1 MNSSEYSSIALARW
15 IISKL
20 QQENDFAAEGLPAID
35 IEKLFSELVTPFF
48 PETEFSIA
56 ISGMNLT
63 ATDFQ
68 EIARRAGLVGIR
80 EFADDLHIAA
90 EWRNDRFRHPR
101 TIALAGGY
109 NPGVHTLG
117 HYARPLSA
125 DLARLLIEDAHE
137 KLPVRFPD
145 SPELHRQF
153 LSELL
158 RGGAELESLLSL
170 EACADYLALWDTLR
184 PEQGNR
190 APWLA
195 LPALG
200 LLADEELFSAD
211 HIGKR
216 LALNL
221 ATVRQVRT
229 LRASDL
235 RARLR
240 RRYQNPAQQ
249 AKMTEAAT
257 AVEAYLDGTPHRVD
271 NPLTLTKAL
280 VVARPPKDE
289 PVEIVDPPLPPV
301 PPTFDTESSDALLE
315 GREEDL
321 AAIADAIDEAWQEFD
336 AEPSEEI
343 KIPVTLP
350 SNQHEVTK
358 TTAINRKVLDW
369 VQAFCNEKHWGGFLN
384 TTEMSVT
391 VALAGAADRSPVFV
405 SPDQVVTIEGEALS
419 LEKLLEGW
427 DQVLPEQIGRQTQLA
442 ATWKEFQTVRSSLLP
457 HLGKLIYH
465 ARSWLDGRPAIL
477 ALVRSYL
484 ELAAHLYR
492 ETQEH
497 YQVMA
502 SYSPDWARAALEALL
517 ALDIVQ
523 VRVRLPNG
531 KLAAKAVL
539 LPTHPLHLWR
549 NERLSTLLRGLAQS
563 TTLTAADREVVCKE
577 LERPEQF
584 LSVVRLGS
592 VPAGHGLNQLLPITR
607 QIEGLPVFENL
618 TNACS
623 GTDGA
628 HALQKALDQYII
640 LHPNHPYPLRVALVN
655 PPQPEHLMME
665 LVRLLNDPRY
675 RGGQKLSAIDATIY
689 ATGQHADRLRAALSF
704 SDTQKE
710 DAVQE
715 KIAADRLHLHLDQT
729 CLNGEPHLSEIVSRI
744 QARPCHVAA
753 IFDESTIRLRQRD
766 AGRNLPMSP
775 FCLRY
780 EVKLDRLSGRIE
792 LRPQP
797 GESPFSEFLL
807 LMSALEGTQ
816 RAVTPQAYADAEM
829 LAETADEI
837 LQGDHPAARW
847 LFLAD
852 RALPS
857 EAGMNSVR
865 IWERR
870 EGMRDTF
877 LAARDFRPLARLM
890 RSAFGNLHCNLTVTL
905 EHMSRLLHQGARLL
919 GSGVL
924 DIIKTQDGLPDQK
937 KVVGFAGLLFAAR
950 DVQRRYP
957 GALVLSVDHPLAR
970 LWLRTGTRTLADRC
984 DLLALWKDETA
995 AVFHLIAIEVKASD
1009 SDQLDAARLTHAVE
1023 QLQNTLEAVDDG
1035 LAAAT
1040 LQPRS
1045 PLSIPRCEM
1054 LKQTLARAA
1063 QTHSGDAALDR
1074 ANRLRW
1080 GGWLVELFTVETG
1093 KTTPPIQTSGLI
1105 VSVLLRR
1112 ETVGTLEPLRPAIQW
1127 PVMQR
1132 ILGLPEIDE
1141 LLNWEPSAPS
1151 AAAIKPP
1158 SPVVEPAPVLPAPEP
1173 VAPLTAGNSQQG
1185 VVTPADEIP
1194 PAPICQRGEASPPS
1208 VTMAAG
1214 RISPAAKS
1222 ASPISM
1228 PVADL
1233 TWPPPVNA
1241 LGLIGQSQAVDLLVK
1256 QAQMVKA
1263 LGERFP
1269 DKLLVGPA
1277 GVGKSTLARNIG
1289 ALLLNREPLFFS
1301 GSDLRRPADL
1311 LERLTQEGLAPP
1323 PAETGMMRIAPCLIF
1338 IDEVHGISAAVA
1350 TALLSALDDRRITSI
1365 EGGLYDFNQAVFLL
1379 ATTDQGKLSEAF
1391 QSRPNKT
1398 WLRSYTLHELAGIVW
1413 LRGKECLDGAELTQ
1427 EACYEIAARARC
1439 NPRRSVRE
1447 LSEALRPHF
1456 FHCAMQQAADTPS
1469 LRQAAV
1475 LMTAE
1480 NIAAFYETQGIDY
1493 NGIDDVARRFL
1504 RYLEQ
1509 HGSVSEATLRQA
1521 LGLTHQQDFVET
1533 AEYLTRLGLIET
1545 SSAGRNLTREGR
1557 RYLNANP
1564 PPDLRR
1570 RISRAM

>member
-1 MNSSEYSSIALARW
+1 M
-15 IISKL
+15 
-20 QQENDFAAEGLPAID
+20 
-35 IEKLFSELVTPFF
+35 
-48 PETEFSIA
+48 
-56 ISGMNLT
+56 
-63 ATDFQ
+63 
-68 EIARRAGLVGIR
+68 
-80 EFADDLHIAA
+80 
-90 EWRNDRFRHPR
+90 
-101 TIALAGGY
+101 
-109 NPGVHTLG
+109 
-117 HYARPLSA
+117 
-125 DLARLLIEDAHE
+125 
-137 KLPVRFPD
+137 
-145 SPELHRQF
+145 
-153 LSELL
+153 
-158 RGGAELESLLSL
+158 
-170 EACADYLALWDTLR
+170 
-184 PEQGNR
+184 
-190 APWLA
+190 
-195 LPALG
+195 
-200 LLADEELFSAD
+200 
-211 HIGKR
+211 
-216 LALNL
+216 
-221 ATVRQVRT
+221 
-229 LRASDL
+229 
-235 RARLR
+235 
-240 RRYQNPAQQ
+240 
-249 AKMTEAAT
+249 
-257 AVEAYLDGTPHRVD
+257 
-271 NPLTLTKAL
+271 
-280 VVARPPKDE
+280 
-289 PVEIVDPPLPPV
+289 
-301 PPTFDTESSDALLE
+301 
-315 GREEDL
+315 
-321 AAIADAIDEAWQEFD
+321 
-336 AEPSEEI
+336 
-343 KIPVTLP
+343 
-350 SNQHEVTK
+350 
-358 TTAINRKVLDW
+358 
-369 VQAFCNEKHWGGFLN
+369 
-384 TTEMSVT
+384 
-391 VALAGAADRSPVFV
+391 
-405 SPDQVVTIEGEALS
+405 
-419 LEKLLEGW
+419 
-427 DQVLPEQIGRQTQLA
+427 
-442 ATWKEFQTVRSSLLP
+442 
-457 HLGKLIYH
+457 
-465 ARSWLDGRPAIL
+465 
-477 ALVRSYL
+477 
-484 ELAAHLYR
+484 
-492 ETQEH
+492 
-497 YQVMA
+497 
-502 SYSPDWARAALEALL
+502 
-517 ALDIVQ
+517 
-523 VRVRLPNG
+523 
-531 KLAAKAVL
+531 
-539 LPTHPLHLWR
+539 
-549 NERLSTLLRGLAQS
+549 
-563 TTLTAADREVVCKE
+563 VCKE

-584 LSVVRLGS
+584 LSVVRLSS

-618 TNACS
+618 SNACS

-655 PPQPEHLMME
+655 PPQPAHLMMG
-665 LVRLLNDPRY
+665 LVRLLNDHRY
-675 RGGQKLSAIDATIY
+675 RSGQKLSAIDATIY

-837 LQGDHPAARW
+837 LQGEHPAARW

-857 EAGMNSVR
+857 EAGMRSVR

-877 LAARDFRPLARLM
+877 LAARDFRPLARLI
-890 RSAFGNLHCNLTVTL
+890 RPIFAGCNLNVTP

-924 DIIKTQDGLPDQK
+924 DIIKPQDGLPDQK

-970 LWLRTGTRTLADRC
+970 LWLRTGTQTLADRC

-1009 SDQLDAARLTHAVE
+1009 SDQLDTARLTHAVE

-1063 QTHSGDAALDR
+1063 QTHSDDAALDR
-1074 ANRLRW
+1074 ANRLCW
-1080 GGWLVELFTVETG
+1080 GGWLVELFTPDAG
-1093 KTTPPIQTSGLI
+1093 KPAPPIRTSGLI

-1112 ETVGTLEPLRPAIQW
+1112 ETAGTLEPLRSAIQW
-1127 PVMQR
+1127 PITQR
-1132 ILGLPEIDE
+1132 ILGLPEIDQ
-1141 LLNWEPSAPS
+1141 LLNWEPAAPP

-1158 SPVVEPAPVLPAPEP
+1158 GPTVKPAPEP
-1173 VAPLTAGNSQQG
+1173 VAPPVA
-1185 VVTPADEIP
+1185 VPAP
-1194 PAPICQRGEASPPS
+1194 PAPPR
-1208 VTMAAG
+1208 
-1214 RISPAAKS
+1214 
-1222 ASPISM
+1222 
-1228 PVADL
+1228 PVADRIPPVMKPASPVPAPAADSI
-1233 TWPPPVNA
+1233 WPPPVNA
-1241 LGLIGQSQAVDLLVK
+1241 LGLIGQSQTVDLLVK

-1289 ALLLNREPLFFS
+1289 ALLLNCEPLFFS

-1323 PAETGMMRIAPCLIF
+1323 PVGAGIVRIAPCLIF

-1413 LRGKECLDGAELTQ
+1413 LHGKECLDGAELTQ
-1427 EACYEIAARARC
+1427 DACYEIAARARC

-1456 FHCAMQQAADTPS
+1456 FHCAMQQAVDMPS
-1469 LRQAAV
+1469 LRQAAA
-1475 LMTAE
+1475 LMTADQ
-1480 NIAAFYETQGIDY
+1480 IAAFYETQGIDY
-1493 NGIDDVARRFL
+1493 NGLDDVARRFL

-1509 HGSVSEATLRQA
+1509 HGAVSEATLRQA

-1545 SSAGRNLTREGR
+1545 SSAGRNLTRDGR
-1557 RYLNANP
+1557 RYLNADP
-1564 PPDLRR
+1564 LPDLRH

>member
-15 IISKL
+15 IIFKL
-20 QQENDFAAEGLPAID
+20 PQENDFAGQGLPLID
-35 IEKLFSELVTPFF
+35 IEKLFSELANPVF
-48 PETEFSIA
+48 PATEFSIA
-56 ISGMNLT
+56 ISGMKLT
-63 ATDFQ
+63 ATDFE
-68 EIARRAGLVGIR
+68 EIANRVGLVGIR

-90 EWRNDRFRHPR
+90 EWRNDRERHPR

-137 KLPVRFPD
+137 KLLVRFPD
-145 SPELHRQF
+145 SPEIHRQL
-153 LSELL
+153 LSEFL
-158 RGGAELESLLSL
+158 RGGVELESLLSL
-170 EACADYLALWDTLR
+170 EACADYLARWDALR
-184 PEQGNR
+184 PEHGNR

-200 LLADEELFSAD
+200 LLVDEELFSAD
-211 HIGKR
+211 HFGKR

-235 RARLR
+235 RARAR
-240 RRYQNPAQQ
+240 RRYQNPVQQ
-249 AKMTEAAT
+249 AKMTEAAA
-257 AVEAYLDGTPHRVD
+257 AVEAYLDAIPHRAD
-271 NPLTLTKAL
+271 ITLTLAKAL

-289 PVEIVDPPLPPV
+289 PVENNNPPPDPNPPDPPTL
-301 PPTFDTESSDALLE
+301 TGESTDALLD

-321 AAIADAIDEAWQEFD
+321 AAIADAIDEAWEEFNE
-336 AEPSEEI
+336 APSEELE
-343 KIPVTLP
+343 IPVTLP
-350 SNQHEVTK
+350 SNRQEVTG

-369 VQAFCNEKHWGGFLN
+369 VQAFCNAEHWGGFLN
-384 TTEMSVT
+384 TTEMTVD
-391 VALAGAADRSPVFV
+391 VALARAADRSPVFV
-405 SPDQVVTIEGEALS
+405 SPDQIVTIEGEALS

-427 DQVLPEQIGRQTQLA
+427 DQVLPELIGRQTQLA
-442 ATWKEFQTVRSSLLP
+442 ATWKEFQTVRASLLP

-477 ALVRSYL
+477 TLIRRYL
-484 ELAAHLYR
+484 ELAADLYR
-492 ETQEH
+492 ETQENYH
-497 YQVMA
+497 VMA

-563 TTLTAADREVVCKE
+563 TTLIDDDREVVCRE

-592 VPAGHGLNQLLPITR
+592 VPAGHGLNQLLPITS

-618 TNACS
+618 SNACS

-628 HALQKALDQYII
+628 HALQKALDQYMI

-675 RGGQKLSAIDATIY
+675 RGGQKLSAIHATIY

-704 SDTQKE
+704 SDTRKE
-710 DAVQE
+710 DEVQE

-729 CLNGEPHLSEIVSRI
+729 CLNGEPPLSEIVSRI

-753 IFDESTIRLRQRD
+753 IFDESTIRLRQRS

-780 EVKLDRLSGRIE
+780 DVQLDRLSGRIE

-829 LAETADEI
+829 LAKTADEI
-837 LQGDHPAARW
+837 LQSERPAARW

-877 LAARDFRPLARLM
+877 LAARDFRPLARLI
-890 RSAFGNLHCNLTVTL
+890 RPVFAGCNLTVTP

-1009 SDQLDAARLTHAVE
+1009 SDQIETTHLTHAVK

-1063 QTHSGDAALDR
+1063 QTRSGNSTLDR
-1074 ANRLRW
+1074 ANRLCW
-1080 GGWLVELFTVETG
+1080 GGWLVELFTVEAG
-1093 KTTPPIQTSGLI
+1093 NRLPVQTSGLI
-1105 VSVLLRR
+1105 ISVLLRR
-1112 ETVGTLEPLRPAIQW
+1112 ETAGTLEPLKPAIQW
-1127 PVMQR
+1127 PIMQR
-1132 ILGLPEIDE
+1132 ILGLPEVDE
-1141 LLNWEPSAPS
+1141 LLNCEPSTR
-1151 AAAIKPP
+1151 IDDG
-1158 SPVVEPAPVLPAPEP
+1158 ENAPEP
-1173 VAPLTAGNSQQG
+1173 VVKPASLSPAPKPVAPPV
-1185 VVTPADEIP
+1185 VVTIPSPPPGPDLHRIP
-1194 PAPICQRGEASPPS
+1194 PVAKPTLPVSAP
-1208 VTMAAG
+1208 T
-1214 RISPAAKS
+1214 
-1222 ASPISM
+1222 
-1228 PVADL
+1228 ADS

-1256 QAQMVKA
+1256 QAQMAKA

-1301 GSDLRRPADL
+1301 GSDLRRPSDL
-1311 LERLTQEGLAPP
+1311 LERLTQEGLVPKPLA
-1323 PAETGMMRIAPCLIF
+1323 TGVAQVEPCLIF

-1350 TALLSALDDRRITSI
+1350 NALLSALDDRRITSI
-1365 EGGLYDFNQAVFLL
+1365 DGGLYDFSRAVFLL

-1456 FHCAMQQAADTPS
+1456 FHCAMQQATDTPS
-1469 LRQAAV
+1469 LRQAAA
-1475 LMTAE
+1475 LMTADQ
-1480 NIAAFYETQGIDY
+1480 IAAFYETQGIDY
-1493 NGIDDVARRFL
+1493 NGLDDVARRFL

-1545 SSAGRNLTREGR
+1545 SSAGRNLTRDGR
-1557 RYLNANP
+1557 RYLNADP
-1564 PPDLRR
+1564 PPDLRH